1 MKKSNFN
8 KPKFHAEIALRLC
21 RQMCGRPMAFRVG
34 VHFLWGYAPNDWGVA
49 PEIIQRNSGKSETC
63 RTSSG
68 KAAVLQSLNLFNCLL
83 VIMFLGASSVLAQTN
98 EPSTNDLVKLALERN
113 GELQAARQVIAEVRG
128 RLRQA
133 GLKANPMLE
142 TGGTQS
148 VNSPDNYLM
157 LGMELPLELK
167 GRRHARVD
175 VAAKEIEVREAEVK
189 DFERKL
195 AADVRMKFSTMI
207 AAQRN
212 LRLTDALLKL
222 TRDLLRLVNARV
234 QEGKSAPLE
243 ANLLAVELSRIEAMR
258 IGADSQLEVALLDLK
273 KTVGV
278 NPDEPLAM
286 QGDFVTERQLPARS
300 ELIFLAL
307 KSRPDLVAAR
317 AAEVLAAA
325 QLEQARI
332 EGRVDASIFANYQRM
347 NLGYGV
353 RGFNEAG
360 ALVPVTGVFHM
371 LSFGVR
377 LQLPTRNK
385 NQGNIETAVAAV
397 ETARLRREFAEMV
410 ARNEVASA
418 FIRFERAGS
427 AIAVY
432 RENVLS
438 QAQKNLDVIRMA
450 YEFGQKTV
458 LDYIAE
464 QRRFVELETGFT
476 SLLKE
481 SFDALIEIERAVAAS
496 STDLKGTDLRGTD
509 LKGTDLKGK

>member
-1 MKKSNFN
+1 MMKRNLLNTLLS
-8 KPKFHAEIALRLC
+8 ALLLGIVAVAA
-21 RQMCGRPMAFRVG
+21 QAQT
-34 VHFLWGYAPNDWGVA
+34 PND
-49 PEIIQRNSGKSETC
+49 
-63 RTSSG
+63 
-68 KAAVLQSLNLFNCLL
+68 
-83 VIMFLGASSVLAQTN
+83 
-98 EPSTNDLVKLALERN
+98 DLVKLALERN
-113 GELQAARQVIAEVRG
+113 GELQAARQMIAEVRG

-142 TGGTQS
+142 TSGTQS

-167 GRRHARVD
+167 GRRRARVD

-195 AADVRMKFSTMI
+195 ASDVRMKFSTMI
-207 AAQRN
+207 AARRN
-212 LRLTDALLKL
+212 LRLTDDLLKL
-222 TRDLLRLVNARV
+222 TRDLLRVVNARV

-258 IGADSQLEVALLDLK
+258 IGADSQVEVALLDLK
-273 KTVGV
+273 KTIGV
-278 NPDEPLAM
+278 NPDEPLPLP
-286 QGDFVTERQLPARS
+286 GDFVTERQLPARS
-300 ELIFLAL
+300 ELVLLAL

-317 AAEVLAAA
+317 AAEMLASA
-325 QLEQARI
+325 QLEQART
-332 EGRVDASIFANYQRM
+332 EGRVDASIFTNYQRM
-347 NLGYGV
+347 NLGYDV
-353 RGFNEAG
+353 NGFNETG
-360 ALVPVTGVFHM
+360 ALAPVTGVFHM
-371 LSFGVR
+371 LTFGVR

-385 NQGNIETAVAAV
+385 NQGNIEAAAAAV
-397 ETARLRREFAEMV
+397 ETARLRREFAETV

-418 FIRFERAGS
+418 SIRFERAGS

-432 RENVLS
+432 RENVLK

-458 LDYIAE
+458 LDYISE

-481 SFDALIEIERAVAAS
+481 AIDALIEIERAVAS
-496 STDLKGTDLRGTD
+496 P
-509 LKGTDLKGK
+509 TDLKGK